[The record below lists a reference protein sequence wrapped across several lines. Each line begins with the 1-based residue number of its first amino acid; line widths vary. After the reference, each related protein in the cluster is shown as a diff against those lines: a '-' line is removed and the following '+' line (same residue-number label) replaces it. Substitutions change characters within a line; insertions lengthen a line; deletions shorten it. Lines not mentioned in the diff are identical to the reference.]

1 MKPKKTGTF
10 CTNLTKQKSKTI
22 HLKGGNKKLLE
33 LNFSGGDITSDGGV
47 LLLRQADQALKLTKA
62 VSNILPDPRN
72 SSLITHS
79 WLSMLQQ
86 RIFGIA
92 LGYEDLNDHKS
103 LRHDPAI
110 QTAVDRENVLASTS
124 TLFRMEHSSTR
135 ESIFALHKLLLDKF
149 IASYKE
155 APTEIILDFDA
166 TDSTIYGEQEGR
178 FFNGYYRDYCFL
190 PLYVFCGHHLL
201 VAYLRRSN
209 IDGAKHAWAILS
221 LLVKYIKKSWPNTK
235 IIIRGD
241 SGFCRHKMLS
251 WCDIN
256 NIEYYI
262 GIAKNSRLISLADT
276 YISKSEEYFSHTQ
289 EKQTI
294 FGEVK
299 YNAGTWDYERRII
312 VKSEHSDKGSNTRFV
327 VTNSE
332 IKADKLYTEIYC
344 ARGDMENRIK
354 EQQLG
359 LFADRTS
366 CHEWW
371 ANQLRLL
378 FSGLA
383 YILISFIRSHAL
395 QNTILSTA
403 QVDTIRL
410 KLFKIGA
417 SIIRN
422 TRRIRFLLSS
432 WFPNQDIF
440 ITAMSRLSTV

>member
-1 MKPKKTGTF
+1 MKPKNPGTI

-135 ESIFALHKLLLDKF
+135 ESIFELHKLLLDKF

-251 WCDIN
+251 WCDRN

-299 YNAGTWDYERRII
+299 YNAETWDYERRII

-332 IKADKLYTEIYC
+332 IKAEKLYKEIYC

-440 ITAMSRLSTV
+440 ITAMSRLSTA